1 MATYPTIRDVNNPIE
16 VAGLKGQYILIAGV
30 AVVCLFVIAVILSST
45 TISIWLVI
53 SIIGGS
59 IYGVIRSL
67 IYISNKLGVYGL
79 MKMRVMYSLPH
90 YIKST
95 RNVRDLIVIL

>member
-16 VAGLKGQYILIAGV
+16 IAGLKGQYIMIAGV
-30 AVVCLFVIAVILSST
+30 VVVCLFVIAVILGST

-53 SIIGGS
+53 SIIGGT

-67 IYISNKLGVYGL
+67 VYVSNKLGVYGL
-79 MKMRVMYSLPH
+79 MKMRVMYSLPQF
-90 YIKST
+90 IKNT
-95 RNVRDLIVIL
+95 RNVRNLIVRL